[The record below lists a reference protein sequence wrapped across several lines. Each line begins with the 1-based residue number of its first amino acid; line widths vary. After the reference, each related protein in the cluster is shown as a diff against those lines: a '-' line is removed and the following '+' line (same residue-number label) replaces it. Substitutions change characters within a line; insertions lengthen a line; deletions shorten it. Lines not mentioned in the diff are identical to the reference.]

1 MNYDLG
7 VKLLKEEINLVSD
20 KTNIRIDKYLAGEL
34 NYSRSYIQKLIKKN
48 LVSVNDKIIDK
59 DSFEIGLD
67 DNILIKVPKPESMN
81 LKPKNLNLEILY
93 EDEYLAV
100 INKPA
105 SLPAHPAP
113 SYKGVT
119 LVEGLLFQLNNL
131 SGIGGKKRPGIV
143 HRLDKDT
150 SGAILIAKTD
160 ESHQILSAQFK
171 NRNVNKYYRA
181 IVKGVPEHS
190 RAKIEA
196 PIGRDPND
204 RKKMA
209 VVKNNSKRA
218 VSIYKIISK
227 YKGFSELEIEILTG
241 RTHQIRAHL
250 EFLGHPVIGD
260 EKYGGKVNL
269 PVTVNRQMLHAQ
281 KIEFKHPVNNK
292 LIKIIAPLFD
302 DYKKIIDYFENN

>member
-1 MNYDLG
+1 M
-7 VKLLKEEINLVSD
+7 KEELKLIADESD
-20 KTNIRIDKYLAGEL
+20 IRIDKFLADKL
-34 NYSRSYIQKLIKKN
+34 DFSRSYIQKLIGKN
-48 LVSVNDKIIDK
+48 LVIVNKSIVEK
-59 DSFEIGLD
+59 DSY
-67 DNILIKVPKPESMN
+67 LINFNDRIIVKVPEAESLS
-81 LKPKNLNLEILY
+81 LKPVNLDLEILY

-105 SLPAHPAP
+105 GIPVHPAP
-113 SYKGVT
+113 TYEGVT

-150 SGAILIAKTD
+150 SGAIVIAKTD
-160 ESHQILSAQFK
+160 QSHQKLSSQFK
-171 NRNVNKYYRA
+171 NRDIKKIYRA
-181 IVKGVPEHS
+181 IVKGMPEHQK
-190 RAKIEA
+190 AKIEA

-209 VVKNNSKRA
+209 VVRHNSKKA
-218 VSIYKIISK
+218 VSIYEIISE

-260 EKYGGKVNL
+260 SKYGCKTDLSVDI
-269 PVTVNRQMLHAQ
+269 PRQMLHAY
-281 KIEFKHPVNNK
+281 KLEFKHPLK
-292 LIKIIAPLFD
+292 DEIIKIIAPLFD
-302 DYKKIIDYFENN
+302 DYKKVIDYLNRQ

>member
-1 MNYDLG
+1 M
-7 VKLLKEEINLVSD
+7 KEEINLVSD
-20 KTNIRIDKYLAGEL
+20 KSNIRIDKYLAGEL
-34 NYSRSYIQKLIKKN
+34 NYSRSYIQKLIEKSF
-48 LVSVNDKIIDK
+48 VTVNAKIIEK
-59 DSFEIGLD
+59 DSFELGLD
-67 DNILIKVPKPESMN
+67 DKILVMVPKPETMD
-81 LKPKNLNLEILY
+81 LEPENLNLEILY

-105 SLPAHPAP
+105 NLPAHPAP
-113 SYKGVT
+113 SYDGVT

-160 ESHQILSAQFK
+160 QSHKILSAQFK
-171 NRNVNKYYRA
+171 NRNVNKFYRA
-181 IVKGVPEHS
+181 IVKGVPKHS

-209 VVKNNSKRA
+209 VVKNNSKIA
-218 VSIYKIISK
+218 VSIYKIISE

-250 EFLGHPVIGD
+250 KFIGHPVIGD
-260 EKYGGKVNL
+260 DKYGGKVNL
-269 PVTVNRQMLHAQ
+269 PVTVNRQMLHAY
-281 KIEFKHPVNNK
+281 KLEFKHPVNNEV
-292 LIKIIAPLFD
+292 IKITAPLFD
-302 DYKKIIDYFENN
+302 DYIKVIDYLKNK

>member
-1 MNYDLG
+1 M
-7 VKLLKEEINLVSD
+7 KEELKLIADESD
-20 KTNIRIDKYLAGEL
+20 IRIDKFLADKL
-34 NYSRSYIQKLIKKN
+34 DFSRSYIQKLIGKN
-48 LVSVNDKIIDK
+48 LVIVNKSIVEK
-59 DSFEIGLD
+59 DSY
-67 DNILIKVPKPESMN
+67 LINFNDRIIVKVPEAESLN
-81 LKPKNLNLEILY
+81 LKPVNLDLEILY

-105 SLPAHPAP
+105 GIPVHPAP
-113 SYKGVT
+113 TYEGVT

-150 SGAILIAKTD
+150 SGAIVIAKTD
-160 ESHQILSAQFK
+160 QSHQKLSSQFK
-171 NRNVNKYYRA
+171 NRDIKKIYRA
-181 IVKGVPEHS
+181 IVKGMPEHQK
-190 RAKIEA
+190 AKIEA

-209 VVKNNSKRA
+209 VVRHNSKKA
-218 VSIYKIISK
+218 VSIYEIISE

-260 EKYGGKVNL
+260 SKYGGKTDLSVDI
-269 PVTVNRQMLHAQ
+269 PRQMLHAY
-281 KIEFKHPVNNK
+281 KLEFKHPLK
-292 LIKIIAPLFD
+292 DEIIKIIAPLFD
-302 DYKKIIDYFENN
+302 DYKKVIDYLNRQ

>member
-1 MNYDLG
+1 MNYKLG
-7 VKLLKEEINLVSD
+7 VELLREEINLVSD
-20 KTNIRIDKYLAGEL
+20 RDKIRIDKYLAGEL
-34 NYSRSYIQKLIKKN
+34 NYSRSYIQKLIEKD
-48 LVSVNDKIIDK
+48 LVSVNDQIIEK
-59 DSFEIGLD
+59 DSFEIGFN
-67 DNILIKVPKPESMN
+67 DNILIKVPEPET
-81 LKPKNLNLEILY
+81 LDLEPVNLNLEVLY

-105 SLPAHPAP
+105 YLPAHPAS
-113 SYKGVT
+113 SYDGVT

-160 ESHQILSAQFK
+160 ESHKSLSAQFK
-171 NRNVNKYYRA
+171 NRNVNKFYKA
-181 IVKGVPEHS
+181 IVKGIPKHS
-190 RAKIEA
+190 KAKIEA
-196 PIGRDPND
+196 PIGRDPKD

-218 VSIYKIISK
+218 VSIYRVVNEF
-227 YKGFSELEIEILTG
+227 KGFSELELEILTG

-260 EKYGGKVNL
+260 LKYGGKVSL
-269 PVTVNRQMLHAQ
+269 PVNVKRQMLHAYR
-281 KIEFKHPVNNK
+281 IEFKHPVNDKIIN
-292 LIKIIAPLFD
+292 IIAPLFD
-302 DYKKIIDYFENN
+302 DYKEIIDCLKNN